1 MAFER
6 FALRDESY
14 GAFLNYKAPP
24 VVSERH
30 TIIEDC
36 SGMQFHYSSPTA
48 AQTVIVNQADLYFYS
63 TKDEYQ
69 GNSWP
74 KTTSIYSKPPLPH
87 PPRAGYYP
95 QPVIPSMTKREV
107 PPQTAGKRTI
117 TSDEAARRFGGF
129 VITEF
134 RTKKQYR
141 S

>member
-6 FALRDESY
+6 FASRDESY

-36 SGMQFHYSSPTA
+36 SGMQFHYSSLMA
-48 AQTVIVNQADLYFYS
+48 AQTVIVNPAELYFYA

-69 GNSWP
+69 GSSWP
-74 KTTSIYSKPPLPH
+74 KTTSIYPLPH
-87 PPRAGYYP
+87 PPRVGYYP
-95 QPVIPSMTKREV
+95 QPREV
-107 PPQTAGKRTI
+107 PHQTAGKPTI
-117 TSDEAARRFGGF
+117 TSDEAARRSGGL

>member
-36 SGMQFHYSSPTA
+36 RGMQFHYSSPMA
-48 AQTVIVNQADLYFYS
+48 AQTVIVNPADQYFYA

-69 GNSWP
+69 GSSWP
-74 KTTSIYSKPPLPH
+74 KTTSIYPLPH
-87 PPRAGYYP
+87 PPRVGYYP
-95 QPVIPSMTKREV
+95 QPVIPSVTKREV
-107 PPQTAGKRTI
+107 PHQTAGKPI

-129 VITEF
+129 VMTEY

-141 S
+141 A